1 MAAWRRL
8 AAPLGPALGAAGR
21 RKRLLAWLLIA
32 LLLLSLILVVLV
44 LQPVYTA
51 NPRRGEYVPLILG
64 LDAFLL
70 IAYGLN
76 MAGRYAA
83 AAVIT
88 VGCAAL
94 GPWGSLWIAPRFPM
108 GDLVVLA
115 YGTFSIVLCSILL
128 PPAVTALLAAAQMT
142 SFALVGRL
150 NPGTS
155 SLMWPSLLALL
166 LFGSVMS
173 ILLSII
179 NQSNM
184 DEIERQTRA
193 LEEREAALREL
204 SVRDHLTELFN
215 RRYLEESLEREIL
228 RSARA
233 QRPIGIILFDIDD
246 FKQIND
252 SQGHAAG
259 DEVLRSVGKL
269 AREVIRGGDIA
280 CRQGGDE
287 FVLVL
292 PETSQQTARLRAQGL
307 LDRIR
312 NLKME
317 YRGHPLGLV
326 TISAGIAMYPLH
338 GDTGEALLRAA
349 DQALYRAKHDGKD
362 CIYLAEP

>member
-1 MAAWRRL
+1 M
-8 AAPLGPALGAAGR
+8 
-21 RKRLLAWLLIA
+21 LAWLLIS
-32 LLLLSLILVVLV
+32 LLLLTLILVVMV

-51 NPRRGEYVPLILG
+51 SPRRGEFVPLILG
-64 LDAFLL
+64 VDAFLL

-76 MAGRYAA
+76 MAGRYTAA
-83 AAVIT
+83 AAIT

-128 PPAVTALLAAAQMT
+128 PPTVTAFLALAQMT
-142 SFALVGRL
+142 GFALVGWL

-173 ILLSII
+173 ILLSTI

-184 DEIERQTRA
+184 QEIERQTHE

-228 RSARA
+228 RSVRARWT
-233 QRPIGIILFDIDD
+233 IGIILFDIDG

-292 PETSQQTARLRAQGL
+292 PETPYQIARLRAEGL
-307 LDRIR
+307 LDSIR
-312 NLKME
+312 NLKVE
-317 YRGHPLGLV
+317 YRGHALGQV
-326 TISAGIAMYPLH
+326 TISAGIAMYPQH
-338 GDTGEALLRAA
+338 GDTGEALLHAA

-362 CIYLAEP
+362 GIAVAES